1 MNCLMP
7 LFTGCNAQED
17 VEAEAPT
24 VNEDLG
30 SSREGS
36 SREGSRID
44 AEAVE
49 R

>member
-1 MNCLMP
+1 MP
-7 LFTGCNAQED
+7 LFAGCSAQED
-17 VEAEAPT
+17 VETEAPT

-36 SREGSRID
+36 RTD